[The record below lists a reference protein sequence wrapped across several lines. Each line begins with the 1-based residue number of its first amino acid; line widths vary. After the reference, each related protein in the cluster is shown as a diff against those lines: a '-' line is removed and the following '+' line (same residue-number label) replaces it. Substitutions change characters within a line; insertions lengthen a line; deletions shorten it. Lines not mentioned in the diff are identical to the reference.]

1 MPFSNQSINQR
12 LNAYE
17 LALHNALNDAAL
29 SVPLARYSY
38 TAEKI
43 NAGLALCQA
52 ARQQQLDQLREYAE
66 QYAATQ
72 AFEQAWKAAD
82 AGYMRLLKLGRIL
95 FKEQH
100 AIYLKLGLVGD
111 RKQSFSGWLT
121 QARQFFQNVLED
133 AAVLAGYAA
142 YNVPQA
148 KIETALALVDA
159 AEAAQRA
166 QQRETGEAQEA
177 TQARD
182 AALDAIDAWMS
193 AFIAIARLALED
205 NPQLIEKLGILE
217 RS

>member
-1 MPFSNQSINQR
+1 MSLGSQSIDQR

-17 LALHNALNDAAL
+17 LALNNALGDAAV
-29 SVPLARYSY
+29 SASLARYNF

-43 NAGLALCQA
+43 NVGLALCQE
-52 ARQQQLDQLREYAE
+52 ARQKQFDQLSEYAE

-72 AFEQAWKAAD
+72 AFEQAWEAAE
-82 AGYMRLLKLGRIL
+82 AEYMRLLKLGRII
-95 FKEQH
+95 FKDQH
-100 AIYLKLGLVGD
+100 AIYLKLGLVGN
-111 RKQSFSGWLT
+111 RKRSFSGWLT
-121 QARQFFQNVLED
+121 QARQFFQNTLGD

-142 YNVPQA
+142 YNVLQA
-148 KIETALALVDA
+148 EIEAAQALVDA

-177 TQARD
+177 TLVRD

-193 AFIAIARLALED
+193 NFIGVVKIALQGT
-205 NPQLIEKLGILE
+205 QLSEILGILE